1 MHSSER
7 QATSASVR
15 LLTLRSATAE
25 GGTFGLH
32 TLGYTRITNFPR
44 SRVSRRRIID
54 PYTTKA
60 LYLSFPPPSLSLILT
75 RTASFSLTHSST
87 VSTSLFLFR
96 SRSVRAYEYTHKH
109 VHTHH
114 TSLPALLLSHCLS
127 LFLSLFLHL
136 RFSSLSRNFCDPAL
150 L

>member
-75 RTASFSLTHSST
+75 QTPPSCSLTHTPSPPLCSSSARVLFARTNTHTGTHTHTTLLFPLSYFLT
-87 VSTSLFLFR
+87 VS
-96 SRSVRAYEYTHKH
+96 
-109 VHTHH
+109 
-114 TSLPALLLSHCLS
+114 LS
-127 LFLSLFLHL
+127 LSLFLHL